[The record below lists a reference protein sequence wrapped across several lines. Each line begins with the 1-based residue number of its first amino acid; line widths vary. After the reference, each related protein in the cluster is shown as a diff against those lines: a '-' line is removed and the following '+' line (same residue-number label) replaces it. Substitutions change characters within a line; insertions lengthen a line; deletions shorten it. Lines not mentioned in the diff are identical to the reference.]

1 MFFSGLGDEASPLLS
16 RQLAA
21 HREIGWSHIEIR
33 NIERKNLTDLS
44 EEAFEAAA
52 AEIEAS
58 GLQVSCFSAQ
68 LANWSRRIDSDF
80 ERDVEEMR
88 RAIPRMARL
97 RAPFIRSMSY
107 PNADPPWK
115 DEDWR
120 REAVRRL
127 RVLARMAEDAGVTI
141 VHENCSGWGGQGP
154 RQTLLLI
161 QDVGSPRFRLV
172 FDTGN
177 PVAFHQ
183 DPWEYYEAVRDHVA
197 YVHVKDYVHGPD
209 GKEQAVFPGEG
220 QGAVRRIIGDLLRRG
235 YDGGLSIE
243 PHITSVV
250 HLGKEASDPEAAYGT
265 YVEYGRRLEA
275 LVREIERSPEATSS

>member
-1 MFFSGLGDEASPLLS
+1 MFLSGIGDEASPLLS

-21 HREIGWSHIEIR
+21 HRELGWSHIEIR
-33 NIERKNLTDLS
+33 NIERRNLTDLG
-44 EEAFEAAA
+44 EEEFAAA
-52 AEIEAS
+52 AEAIEAS

-97 RAPFIRSMSY
+97 GTPFIRSMSY

-154 RQTLLLI
+154 RQTLILLA
-161 QDVGSPRFRLV
+161 DVGSPRFRLV

-177 PVAFHQ
+177 PVAFRQ
-183 DPWEYYEAVRDHVA
+183 DPWAYYEAVREHVA
-197 YVHVKDYVHGPD
+197 YVHVKDYIRGPD
-209 GKEQAVFPGEG
+209 GKERAVFPGEG
-220 QGAVRRIIGDLLRRG
+220 EGAVRRIIADLIRRG
-235 YDGGLSIE
+235 YDGGISIE
-243 PHITSVV
+243 PHLTSVV
-250 HLGKEASDPEAAYGT
+250 HLGKEADDPEAAYRT
-265 YVEYGRRLEA
+265 YVEYGRRLER
-275 LVREIERSPEATSS
+275 LVDGLRGGAGL